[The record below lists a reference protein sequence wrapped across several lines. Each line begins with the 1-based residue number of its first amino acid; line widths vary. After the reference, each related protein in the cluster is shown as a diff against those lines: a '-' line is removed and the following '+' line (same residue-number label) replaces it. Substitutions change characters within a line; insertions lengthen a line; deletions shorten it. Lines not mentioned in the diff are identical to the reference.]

1 MSVINLFRKTNVGK
15 QISGL
20 FDGTGPTEAAT
31 FRVADAPF
39 YVYAI
44 QQGRLP
50 TAVSDAVTLPATVT
64 ADMYVLD
71 VSGAPANLVA
81 ELEFMEALGLAA
93 ASDSA
98 ENRWHVSPLASV
110 LYGPTG
116 LFRKTDSLRT
126 DAERRSVMEPVIQFF
141 ANVVIP
147 GRMWRAYLAR
157 RDLADSVSEAS
168 GLDRHIVDLSRWAA
182 VLPAIF
188 PRTS

>member
-1 MSVINLFRKTNVGK
+1 MGK
-15 QISGL
+15 RISGL
-20 FDGTGPTEAAT
+20 FDGTGPTESVT
-31 FRVADAPF
+31 FRADDAP
-39 YVYAI
+39 YYLYAI
-44 QQGRLP
+44 QQDLLP
-50 TAVSDAVTLPATVT
+50 VKVSDDATLPASVT

-71 VSGAPANLVA
+71 VSGTPADDIA
-81 ELEFMEALGLAA
+81 ELEFMEVLGLAA
-93 ASDSA
+93 TSDST
-98 ENRWHVSPLASV
+98 ENRWHVSPMASV

-116 LFRKTDSLRT
+116 LFRTASTGRT
-126 DAERRSVMEPVIQFF
+126 DADRRRIMEPVIEFF